1 MKPPNPLTHLS
12 VLNTMLYAPRMFDIF
27 DAKIRFQIIHES
39 SPNGVGP
46 CDRNPPISHTK
57 GGSQVCKRCQN
68 PDAAWDGA
76 RQIAVYKFSASNIQM
91 WVVSV

>member
-12 VLNTMLYAPRMFDIF
+12 VLNIMLYAPRMFDIF

-57 GGSQVCKRCQN
+57 GGSQVLKICQIPN
-68 PDAAWDGA
+68 AVWDGA
-76 RQIAVYKFSASNIQM
+76 SEIVAIKISASK
-91 WVVSV
+91 